1 MRVRSSLFSSVF
13 PLSRLILGLPFIAAL
28 LIAGCVTQTPRPAAG
43 ATKTPARSV
52 TAPADPAE
60 WVGRWQGTGAASLT
74 IMPRADGHYEIDR
87 RSDQGVTTHYD
98 ATVAGARL
106 YFQRLGKTLA
116 IRPGRGSETG
126 EPALADLSDC
136 LLVVPD
142 GGGYCRRADS
152 ADALPL
158 TPGAYVTVKTHCDA
172 AQRTD
177 TLFFTGSGIA
187 RPGQNACRASLVG
200 QQGMI
205 FHLDDSCAG
214 SAASSGAN
222 ETISVPDAHHMA
234 VAANGQPAALYRYCA
249 TGLLP
254 PAVRATRP
262 STADR

>member
-1 MRVRSSLFSSVF
+1 MRVRSSLFSPVF
-13 PLSRLILGLPFIAAL
+13 PLYRLILGLPLIAAL
-28 LIAGCVTQTPRPAAG
+28 SVAGCATPTPTDG
-43 ATKTPARSV
+43 ASQTPARSIP
-52 TAPADPAE
+52 APADPAD
-60 WVGRWQGTGAASLT
+60 WVGRWQGPGPGAASLT
-74 IMPRADGHYEIDR
+74 IMPRADGHFEIDR
-87 RSDQGVTTHYD
+87 RNDQGVATHYE
-98 ATVAGARL
+98 ATATGGRL

-126 EPALADLSDC
+126 DPALADLSDC

-142 GGGYCRRADS
+142 GGGYCRRPDS

-158 TPGAYVTVKTHCDA
+158 TPGAYVTVKTSCNA

-177 TLFFTGSGIA
+177 TLFFTGAGIA

-214 SAASSGAN
+214 GAASSGAN

-234 VAANGQPAALYRYCA
+234 VAANGRPAALYRYCA

-254 PAVRATRP
+254 PAIQAARP
-262 STADR
+262 H